1 MRLKTLIAPTMGQAM
16 DLLRRELG
24 EDAIIV
30 STETGENGTK
40 IVAAIEEDEPE
51 VPSVGVVNGDPLAS
65 AAMHDDP
72 IDVIHEALLLH
83 GLPNRLLERLIDTSF
98 VIGADEPLEALAG
111 ALSQLFTFEPLVA
124 RGPNQPLMLIGAPG
138 AGKTVS
144 TAKLAA
150 RAVFA
155 KHKVR
160 LITTDTVRAGGIE
173 QLEVFAKIMKLPIHI
188 AETDRQLA
196 RVVDTAPADEYVLID
211 TPGVNPYS
219 PRDMA
224 EIASLAKAVPA
235 EPILVMAAGGDV
247 VDAMEQAQE
256 FASLGITRMMVTRLD
271 MVKRLGSVLAAADA
285 AKLSFSDC
293 SITPAVAD
301 GLNPLDAIGLAKMLM
316 PEPAHLSTS
325 QQVSRGVRS

>member
-24 EDAIIV
+24 DDAIIV
-30 STETGENGTK
+30 STETTDSGTK
-40 IVAAIEEDEPE
+40 IVAAVEEDEPE
-51 VPSVGVVNGDPLAS
+51 VPSVGAVNADPLDQS
-65 AAMHDDP
+65 FSGDP
-72 IDVIHEALLLH
+72 IDIIHEALLLH

-98 VIGADEPLEALAG
+98 VVGADHPLEALAG
-111 ALSQLFTFEPLVA
+111 ALGQIFTFEPLVA
-124 RGPNQPLMLIGAPG
+124 GGPSQPLMLIGAPG

-155 KHKVR
+155 KRKVR

-173 QLEVFAKIMKLPIHI
+173 QLEVFARIMKLPIHI

-196 RVVDTAPADEYVLID
+196 RIVDGAPAEEYVLID
-211 TPGVNPYS
+211 TPGINPYS

-224 EIASLAKAVPA
+224 EITSLTKAVPA
-235 EPILVMAAGGDV
+235 EPILVMPAGGDV

-256 FASLGITRMMVTRLD
+256 FASLGITRLLVTRLD
-271 MVKRLGSVLAAADA
+271 MVRRLGSVLAAADA
-285 AKLSFSDC
+285 AKLAFSDC
-293 SITPAVAD
+293 SVTPAVAD
-301 GLNPLDAIGLAKMLM
+301 GLNPLDPLGLAKMLM
-316 PEPAHLSTS
+316 PEPMQISST
-325 QQVSRGVRS
+325 QQVTQGVRS